1 MLRFRRFGWLIVLAG
16 VVTLG
21 LACRPTSHDP
31 IVSVTQTPGF
41 QIDSLGLVAFLGMG
55 SSVVDPLA
63 VAMMEP
69 AVQSR
74 LLAAPLPFLL
84 VRLEEVERRV
94 TVTGAGEE
102 YRAVRDY
109 WRDSKKL
116 DKFRAEELCRK
127 LGVDGL
133 LLGTVVD
140 WLQTDAVDGAQQIAS
155 NKVIARLCLY
165 PAGAGRPAWQVQV
178 SHVIESTEH
187 EQRPTD
193 ASQQSI
199 RQHELERAPGSQ
211 VRDHGPA
218 APGFGAVVDAVSEA
232 LVEALAP

>member
-1 MLRFRRFGWLIVLAG
+1 MLRFGRFTWLIVLIG
-16 VVTLG
+16 VLALG
-21 LACRPTSHDP
+21 LACRPMSHDP
-31 IVSVTQTPGF
+31 VVSITRTPDF
-41 QIDSLGLVAFLGMG
+41 QMDSLKSVAYLGMG
-55 SSVVDPLA
+55 SSVADPRA
-63 VAMMEP
+63 TAMMEP
-69 AVQSR
+69 AVQR
-74 LLAAPLPFLL
+74 QLLTATLSFIL

-94 TVTGAGEE
+94 TVNGAGEE

-140 WLQTDAVDGAQQIAS
+140 WLQTDAADGAQQIAS

-165 PAGAGRPAWQVQV
+165 PAGAGRPAWQAQV

-187 EQRPTD
+187 EQRPSD
-193 ASQQSI
+193 ASQNSI
-199 RQHELERAPGSQ
+199 RQRELERAPGSQ

-218 APGFGAVVDAVSEA
+218 APGFDAVVGAVSEA
-232 LVEALAP
+232 LVKALAS

>member
-1 MLRFRRFGWLIVLAG
+1 MARFHRLGWLIALAG
-16 VVTLG
+16 FATLG
-21 LACRPTSHDP
+21 GACRPTSHDP

-41 QIDSLGLVAFLGMG
+41 QIDSLTSVAYLGMG
-55 SSVVDPLA
+55 SSVADPRA

-69 AVQSR
+69 AVQR
-74 LLAAPLPFLL
+74 QLLTATLPFLL

-94 TVTGAGEE
+94 TVNAAGEE

-116 DKFRAEELCRK
+116 DKFRAEQLCQK

-140 WLQTDAVDGAQQIAS
+140 WLQTDAGEGAQQIAS

-165 PAGAGRPAWQVQV
+165 PAGAGRPAWQAQV
-178 SHVIESTEH
+178 SHIIESAEQ
-187 EQRPTD
+187 EQRPSD
-193 ASQQSI
+193 ASQQSV
-199 RQHELERAPGSQ
+199 RQRELERAPGSH

-218 APGFGAVVDAVSEA
+218 APGFDAVVEAVSAA
-232 LVEALAP
+232 LVRALAP